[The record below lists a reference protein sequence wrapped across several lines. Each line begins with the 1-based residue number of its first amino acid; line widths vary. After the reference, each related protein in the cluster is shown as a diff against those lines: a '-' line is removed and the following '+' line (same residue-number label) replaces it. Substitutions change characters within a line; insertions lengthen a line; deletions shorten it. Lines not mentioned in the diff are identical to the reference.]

1 MAFACVGNWDVIH
14 AFDHRPNV
22 ILPWFFIKFRLK
34 TLLRKKNALFVS
46 DWCDWWT
53 AGGITTSRRPFAFI
67 DRFEQWIEEGSKKNS
82 DGVPVIGSVHY
93 ARGLVLSIEENNLML
108 IPSGVT
114 IEKFPQLKKYDC
126 RKQLNLP
133 QDVPLL
139 GFIGFSLWDMQIL
152 AGYRGD
158 GEVFSAVLM
167 QNAET
172 PGLGKEAENPS
183 YMEMFIGHGGEGD
196 VPTSTSELESAE
208 ADAVSGATLTFLGI
222 ARALEAGSDYV
233 ASGGISP

>member
-1 MAFACVGNWDVIH
+1 MASTKQSGPDTLAGIGLRLAAICTV
-14 AFDHRPNV
+14 AAL
-22 ILPWFFIKFRLK
+22 IL
-34 TLLRKKNALFVS
+34 ALVNTV
-46 DWCDWWT
+46 T
-53 AGGITTSRRPFAFI
+53 A
-67 DRFEQWIEEGSKKNS
+67 
-82 DGVPVIGSVHY
+82 PVIEANRLEALQRALSRLVGDAPVGDRQPVTEEESEVVRGYYPVDGGSQGYVLE
-93 ARGLVLSIEENNLML
+93 LVG
-108 IPSGVT
+108 SG
-114 IEKFPQLKKYDC
+114 Y
-126 RKQLNLP
+126 
-133 QDVPLL
+133 
-139 GFIGFSLWDMQIL
+139 GGDMQIL

-196 VPTSTSELESAE
+196 VPTSTSELEPAE